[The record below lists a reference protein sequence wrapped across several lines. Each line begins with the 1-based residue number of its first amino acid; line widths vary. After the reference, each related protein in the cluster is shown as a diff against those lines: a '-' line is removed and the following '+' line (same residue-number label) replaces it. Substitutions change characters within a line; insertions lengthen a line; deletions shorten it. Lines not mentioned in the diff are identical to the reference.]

1 MAYPKLMLIM
11 FEVFEASAVIKQEDG
26 DYLAL

>member
-1 MAYPKLMLIM
+1 MDTNIVQVIM

>member
-1 MAYPKLMLIM
+1 MYTNIVQEIM
-11 FEVFEASAVIKQEDG
+11 FEVFETSEMIEQEDG

>member
-1 MAYPKLMLIM
+1 MDTNIVQVIM
-11 FEVFEASAVIKQEDG
+11 FEVFEISEMIEQEDG